1 MKLLNESDN
10 IVCEVVAHMIEWT
23 PWKML
28 LMNLLHIW
36 IIVVY
41 EFVTRVTY
49 LLWNCCAYDR
59 LITVKKVVNEFVTHM
74 NSCLWICYERVTIC
88 LWNCC
93 AYDRL
98 ITVKKVVNE
107 FVTHI
112 WIIVVYEFVTWWVT
126 ILFMNLLHESDNIV
140 YEIVAHMMIEWLPWK
155 KLFRNLL
162 HDYDYDYGICY
173 IVVYEFVTWLVTTV
187 FMNLLHDER
196 QYCLWICCAYD
207 HLPSLSEVR
216 LWLWLYDL

>member
-10 IVCEVVAHMIEWT
+10 IVCEVVAHMIEWS
-23 PWKML
+23 PWKTL

-140 YEIVAHMMIEWLPWK
+140 YEIVAHMIEWLPWK

-162 HDYDYDYGICY
+162 HD
-173 IVVYEFVTWLVTTV
+173 
-187 FMNLLHDER
+187 ER
-196 QYCLWICCAYD
+196 QYCLWICCVYD
-207 HLPSLSEVR
+207 YLPSLSEVR
-216 LWLWLYDL
+216 LWLWLYDF